1 MNNIKWINLNANLYV
16 CVDFLLLMP
25 RIPVILVMRGSN
37 GYGNNTEEQ
46 WNEFSNN
53 YKNGNYKVA

>member
-1 MNNIKWINLNANLYV
+1 MNKFKCESIRL
-16 CVDFLLLMP
+16 CRFLLLMP
-25 RIPVILVMRGSN
+25 RIPVTLVMRGSN
-37 GYGNNTEEQ
+37 GYSNNTEEQ